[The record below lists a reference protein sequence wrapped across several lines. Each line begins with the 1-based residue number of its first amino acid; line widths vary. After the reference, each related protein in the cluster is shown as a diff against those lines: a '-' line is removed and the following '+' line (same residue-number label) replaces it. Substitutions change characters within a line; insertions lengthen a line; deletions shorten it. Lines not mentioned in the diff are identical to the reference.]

1 MSLNIE
7 AGKMYLTA
15 DEHLVKV
22 YAVYETRIHGAIMFG
37 DEEWDIALWDKD
49 GHYIDQMT
57 FSYNDENFDIAKE
70 RLANEY

>member
-1 MSLNIE
+1 MSLKIE

-15 DEHLVKV
+15 DDHLVKV
-22 YAVYETRIHGAIMFG
+22 YAVYETQIHRAIMFG

-49 GHYIDQMT
+49 GHYIDQMA

-70 RLANEY
+70 RSAHED